1 MIYPAIDL
9 ARGWLSVGHASSKDR
24 DVPALNRTLSL
35 EQFPAGLRIT
45 ATDSYIIL
53 TTFVPAVDYDHLDE
67 PGADEAPVTS
77 AVAIDADGRG
87 AGFMTYLTKLAVDY
101 HKTGGEMPHVKVRL
115 NVKNLSVGSM
125 GGPQLPGLAPL
136 MVTLEAADI
145 ERVDL
150 PVYDGK
156 YPGWQGIVAAATA
169 KAEAAKRVAL
179 HPERVAA
186 MAKVAKV
193 HGDALIG
200 WTFCG
205 EDRPARV
212 EILDSAPYVHG
223 AVMPVR
229 WDLWRNA
236 PRVDNPE
243 DPENAAAPDGEG
255 GKVTATLNGVPVN
268 VDDFDLSTASGHL
281 TAGGD
286 DPAA

>member
-1 MIYPAIDL
+1 VIYPALDL
-9 ARGWLSVGHASSKDR
+9 ARGWLSVGHASSKDK

-35 EQFPAGLRIT
+35 EQHPSGLRIT
-45 ATDSYIIL
+45 ATDSYVIL
-53 TTFVPAVDYDHLDE
+53 TTFVPAVDYDTTDE
-67 PGADEAPVTS
+67 PGPDEAPVTS
-77 AVAIDADGRG
+77 SVAIDADGRG
-87 AGFMTYLTKLAVDY
+87 AGLMTYLTKLAVDY

-115 NVKNLSVGSM
+115 NVRNMSTGPL

-136 MVTLEAADI
+136 MVTLEVADI

-156 YPGWQGIVAAATA
+156 YPTWQGIVSGISEQAQPT
-169 KAEAAKRVAL
+169 KRVAL
-179 HPERVAA
+179 HPDRVAA

-205 EDRPARV
+205 ETAPARV
-212 EILDSAPYVHG
+212 EVLDSAPYVHG

-236 PRVDNPE
+236 PRIDNPE
-243 DPENAAAPDGEG
+243 APPEDDDGDVDGDIEGSDFPPMPD
-255 GKVTATLNGVPVN
+255 
-268 VDDFDLSTASGHL
+268 

-286 DPAA
+286 DPAS